1 VQLIQHRAGAPGREA
16 ETGPAPKSEKTVS
29 APRWSGSASGI
40 TNYGY
45 RRQILGNILRGYR
58 RSCLLRPQVLNLI
71 PGDVAKRSVAEI
83 NIWGP
88 CTEKICTAIAASAS
102 LWDVK
107 KRVKNASVRNAYQK
121 EDGNG
126 L

>member
-1 VQLIQHRAGAPGREA
+1 MVRVSFRNYGA
-16 ETGPAPKSEKTVS
+16 V
-29 APRWSGSASGI
+29 
-40 TNYGY
+40 GY
-45 RRQILGNILRGYR
+45 RRQILGNILRVYR
-58 RSCLLRPQVLNLI
+58 RSCLLRPQSLNLI

-83 NIWGP
+83 SIWGT
-88 CTEKICTAIAASAS
+88 CTEKIGTAIAASAS

-107 KRVKNASVRNAYQK
+107 KRVNNASVRNAYQK